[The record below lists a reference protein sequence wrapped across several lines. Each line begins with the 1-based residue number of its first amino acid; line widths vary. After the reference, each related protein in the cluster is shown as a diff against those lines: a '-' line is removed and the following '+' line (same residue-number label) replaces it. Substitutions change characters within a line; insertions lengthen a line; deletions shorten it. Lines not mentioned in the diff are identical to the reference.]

1 MNTVAPTSEVD
12 IESTAEGNSGYF
24 FDMTQKA
31 MELQEMKKELTD
43 MDYKFHFYAW
53 WLDETYV
60 LDSDEPIHAETR
72 EYFRKIKN
80 DDWIRINYPNI
91 EFTDSQMR
99 WYQKKQEEQKDDMQ
113 REYPSYPKEAFDLAI
128 K

>member
-1 MNTVAPTSEVD
+1 
-12 IESTAEGNSGYF
+12 
-24 FDMTQKA
+24 
-31 MELQEMKKELTD
+31 

-53 WLDETYV
+53 WLDDTYI
-60 LDSDEPIHAETR
+60 LDSDEPIRAETR
-72 EYFRKIKN
+72 EYFRRIKN
-80 DDWIRINYPNI
+80 DDWIRSNYPDI
-91 EFTDSQMR
+91 TFSDSQMR